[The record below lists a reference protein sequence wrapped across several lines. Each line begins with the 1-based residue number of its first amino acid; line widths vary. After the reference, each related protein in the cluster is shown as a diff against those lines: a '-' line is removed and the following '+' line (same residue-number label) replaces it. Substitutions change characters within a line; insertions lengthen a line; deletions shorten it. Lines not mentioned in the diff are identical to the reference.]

1 MKNLMTENTDIKTF
15 NDSDEIDLRRLFEI
29 FWEGKY
35 IIVGFTVIFSITAV
49 LYSLSLP
56 NIYQSSALLSPV
68 SKSNSN
74 QSLQGV
80 GGLASLAGI
89 DINQSAGGTEA
100 KALKKLNTLSFFSES
115 IYPFIYLPDLMAIES
130 WNPSNDTIF
139 YKNNLYNH
147 KTKEWVRKAQYP
159 KSQVPSPQ
167 ESFKI
172 FKKHFNISSD
182 DRTGFVVISVKH
194 QSPYLAKEW
203 TKLIVNQI
211 NVFFRD
217 KDKREAQAAMNFLNS
232 QIAQTTH
239 TEIKQV
245 IAALLQQKMQQMTL
259 IEANEFYVFSYL
271 DPPKIME
278 EKIEP
283 IRSSISIL
291 GAVIG
296 LFLGAIFVIVRQYF
310 RKTN

>member
-1 MKNLMTENTDIKTF
+1 MTKNADLTTF
-15 NDSDEIDLRRLFEI
+15 NDSDEIYLRRLFEI
-29 FWEGKY
+29 LWEGKY
-35 IIVGFTVIFSITAV
+35 IIVGFTVIFSIIAV

-56 NIYQSSALLSPV
+56 NLYQSSALLSPV
-68 SKSNSN
+68 SKNSTN
-74 QSLQGV
+74 QSLQGI
-80 GGLASLAGI
+80 GGIASLAGI
-89 DINQSAGGTEA
+89 DINQSVGGKEA
-100 KALKKLNTLSFFSES
+100 TALKKLNTLSFFSES

-130 WNPSNDTIF
+130 WNPENNTII

-147 KTKEWVRKAQYP
+147 KTKEWVRTAKYP

-172 FKKHFNISSD
+172 FKKHFNVSSD
-182 DRTGFVVISVKH
+182 NNTGFVVIKVKH
-194 QSPYLAKEW
+194 QSPFLAKEW
-203 TKLIVNQI
+203 TQLIVNQI

-245 IAALLQQKMQQMTL
+245 IASLLQQNMQQMTL
-259 IEANEFYVFSYL
+259 IEANKSYVFSYL

>member
-1 MKNLMTENTDIKTF
+1 MIKNTELSTF

-35 IIVGFTVIFSITAV
+35 IIFIFTVIFSITAV

-56 NIYQSSALLSPV
+56 NVYQSSALLSPV
-68 SKSNSN
+68 SKNNSN
-74 QSLQGV
+74 QSLQGI
-80 GGLASLAGI
+80 GGIASLAGI
-89 DINQSAGGTEA
+89 DINQSVGGKEA
-100 KALKKLNTLSFFSES
+100 TALKKLNTLSFFSDS
-115 IYPFIYLPDLMAIES
+115 IYPFIHLPDLMALES
-130 WNPSNDTIF
+130 WNPENNTLI

-147 KTKEWVRKAQYP
+147 KTKEWVRKAQHP

-172 FKKHFNISSD
+172 FKKHFNVTSD
-182 DRTGFVVISVKH
+182 DKTGFVVIKVKH
-194 QSPYLAKEW
+194 QSPFLAKEW
-203 TKLIVNQI
+203 TQLIVNQI

-239 TEIKQV
+239 SEIKQV

-259 IEANEFYVFSYL
+259 IEANEFYVFSYI

-291 GAVIG
+291 GTVIG

-310 RKTN
+310 HKTN

>member
-1 MKNLMTENTDIKTF
+1 MTKNADLTTF

-29 FWEGKY
+29 LWEGKY
-35 IIVGFTVIFSITAV
+35 IIVGFTVIFSIIAV

-56 NIYQSSALLSPV
+56 NLYQSSALLSPV
-68 SKSNSN
+68 SKNSSN
-74 QSLQGV
+74 QSLQGI
-80 GGLASLAGI
+80 GGIASLAGI
-89 DINQSAGGTEA
+89 DINQSVGGKEA
-100 KALKKLNTLSFFSES
+100 TALKKLNTLSFFSES

-130 WNPSNDTIF
+130 WNPENNTII

-147 KTKEWVRKAQYP
+147 KTKEWVRTAKYP

-172 FKKHFNISSD
+172 FKKHFNVSSD
-182 DRTGFVVISVKH
+182 NNTGFVVIKVKH
-194 QSPYLAKEW
+194 QSPFLAKEW
-203 TKLIVNQI
+203 TQLIVNQI

-245 IAALLQQKMQQMTL
+245 IASLLQQNMQQMTL
-259 IEANEFYVFSYL
+259 IEANKSYVFSYL

>member
-1 MKNLMTENTDIKTF
+1 MTNNTELKTF

-29 FWEGKY
+29 LWEGKN
-35 IIVGFTVIFSITAV
+35 IIIGFILIFSIAAV
-49 LYSLSLP
+49 FYSLSLP

-68 SKSNSN
+68 SKNNSN

-100 KALKKLNTLSFFSES
+100 KAIKKLNTLSFFTDS

-130 WNPSNDTIF
+130 WNPSSNTIF

-147 KTKEWVRKAQYP
+147 KTKEWVRSFQYP

-172 FKKHFNISSD
+172 FNKKHYNVSANEN
-182 DRTGFVVISVKH
+182 TGFVVISVKH
-194 QSPYLAKEW
+194 QSPFLAKEW
-203 TKLIVNQI
+203 TKLIVNQV
-211 NVFFRD
+211 NDFFRA
-217 KDKREAQAAMNFLNS
+217 KDKKEAQAAMNFLNS

-278 EKIEP
+278 EKIAP
-283 IRSSISIL
+283 VRSSISIL

-296 LFLGAIFVIVRQYF
+296 LFLGAIFVIIRQYF
-310 RKTN
+310 RKTS